1 MVRIW
6 FYSKQE
12 RKALVFLSKGGEE
25 VQLMYLKDHCGFD
38 MEKLLEGGN
47 RLKQRPVKRL
57 LQYLFPT
64 EMSVCGH

>member
-25 VQLMYLKDHCGFD
+25 VQLMFLKDHCGFD

-47 RLKQRPVKRL
+47 RLKQRDQLRGFCNVYSQQK
-57 LQYLFPT
+57 
-64 EMSVCGH
+64 